1 MAVLNPPRVL
11 PGLGRAIVNFL
22 IESRSTWDEEALTD
36 AFKPPGLNEDVN
48 APDGV
53 KNTVSA
59 FRAIGVL
66 EIGVDG
72 VLTVAS
78 DVAAH
83 GSSIGRE
90 AFRRLLLTH
99 VFDLGRDGD
108 SWSIG
113 EGQASQSGAR
123 DLARALS
130 WFLAQDALGPPIR
143 WADSAQDLQFRQ
155 FGTED
160 RTTWPIVN
168 DFRWG
173 AFSRWAPVL
182 GFAVTSVVRAKAGL
196 VPLPTVAIAD
206 ATVGL
211 SSTRMPIQDFL
222 GGLSKKLPVLPG
234 GVIRNG
240 LVARL
245 GSDPDPGIRAEAV
258 DTSVAQVLRLLEA
271 RGYLAFERLAD
282 ADGVYL
288 SRSDQSRITHVTVKG
303 GKKK

>member
-1 MAVLNPPRVL
+1 VPVLNPPRVI

-22 IESRSTWDEEALTD
+22 IESRSTWDEGSLAD
-36 AFKPPGLNEDVN
+36 AFKPPGVNEDVN

-66 EIGVDG
+66 EIGADG
-72 VLTVAS
+72 ELKVA
-78 DVAAH
+78 DQVAAQ
-83 GSSIGRE
+83 GSGIGRD

-99 VFDLGRDGD
+99 VFDIGRDGD

-113 EGQASQSGAR
+113 EGEAAQSGAR

-130 WFLAQDALGPPIR
+130 WFLAQDALAAPIR
-143 WADSAQDLQFRQ
+143 WTDSAH
-155 FGTED
+155 
-160 RTTWPIVN
+160 
-168 DFRWG
+168 FRWG

-182 GFAVTSVVRAKAGL
+182 GLAVTSVVRAKPGL

-206 ATVGL
+206 AAAEL
-211 SSTRMPIQDFL
+211 PSTRMPIQDFL
-222 GGLSKKLPVLPG
+222 GALSKKLPVLPG

-258 DTSVAQVLRLLEA
+258 DTSVAQVLRALEA
-271 RGYLAFERLAD
+271 RGRLAFERLAD
-282 ADGVYL
+282 ADGVFL
-288 SRSDQSRITHVTVKG
+288 SRSDQSRVTHVTVKG
-303 GKKK
+303 GKET

>member
-1 MAVLNPPRVL
+1 VPVLNPPRVI

-22 IESRSTWDEEALTD
+22 IESRSTWDEGSLAD
-36 AFKPPGLNEDVN
+36 AFKPPGVNEDVN

-66 EIGVDG
+66 EIGADG
-72 VLTVAS
+72 ELKVA
-78 DVAAH
+78 DQVAAQ
-83 GSSIGRE
+83 GSGIGRD

-99 VFDLGRDGD
+99 VFDIGRDGD

-113 EGQASQSGAR
+113 EGEAAQSGAR

-130 WFLAQDALGPPIR
+130 WFLAQDALAAPIR
-143 WADSAQDLQFRQ
+143 WTDSAQELQFQQ
-155 FGTED
+155 FGTAD
-160 RTTWPIVN
+160 RTKWAIIN

-182 GFAVTSVVRAKAGL
+182 GLAVTSVVRAKPGL

-206 ATVGL
+206 AAAEL
-211 SSTRMPIQDFL
+211 PSTRMPIQDFL
-222 GGLSKKLPVLPG
+222 GALSKKLPVLPG

-258 DTSVAQVLRLLEA
+258 DTSVAQVLRALEA
-271 RGYLAFERLAD
+271 RGRLAFERLAD
-282 ADGVYL
+282 ADGVFL
-288 SRSDQSRITHVTVKG
+288 SRSDQSRVTHVTVKG
-303 GKKK
+303 GKET